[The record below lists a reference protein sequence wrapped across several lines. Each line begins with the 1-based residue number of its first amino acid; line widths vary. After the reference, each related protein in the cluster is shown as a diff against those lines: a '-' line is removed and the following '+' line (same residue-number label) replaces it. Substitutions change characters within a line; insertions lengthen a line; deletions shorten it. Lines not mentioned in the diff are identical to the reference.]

1 MKKLF
6 AILIATIF
14 VQALYA
20 QDSTRYK
27 IDELLNA
34 YQQLGKFNGSV
45 LLAGNGRILLEKG
58 YGFKNFSDKTVNDPA
73 TVFQIASVTKQFTA
87 IMILKLVEL
96 KKLALSDRLS
106 KFFPGFPKGDSITI
120 ENLLTHTSGITDH
133 YNDDSTL
140 KPSGPVSEEMIAA
153 TVKKYGLS
161 FSPGSDWQYSNK
173 GYQLLG
179 FIIEKVTGM
188 RYFEAVRKYI
198 FLPLKMG
205 SSGFDFSHLV
215 SPDKATGYWSFPDNN
230 DYATAKSAD
239 IIDSTASF
247 SAGSIYSTVGDLY
260 KWHQGLQNNSII
272 PRTLLEKAYTPQKNN
287 YGFGLFIDSLY
298 HKRVI
303 SHSGDIFGFK
313 SDIERVPSD
322 DLCVVLLSNVEE
334 PNLVFISKKILA
346 IMYRE
351 PYDLPAK
358 NKIVLAAETLKQY
371 VGSYEIRQGQVV
383 ELTLENGHLMAVTD
397 QKQELYAQEQNDFLA
412 DDGTRQIE
420 IRFERNPSGQI
431 TDLYFYMGGQKITC
445 RKIK

>member
-14 VQALYA
+14 VQALNA

-27 IDELLNA
+27 IDELLSA
-34 YQQLGKFNGSV
+34 YQQLGKFNGSALV
-45 LLAGNGRILLEKG
+45 AVHGKILLEKG
-58 YGFKNFSDKTVNDPA
+58 YGLKNFANGSLNDPG

-87 IMILKLVEL
+87 VLILNLVEL
-96 KKLALSDRLS
+96 KKLALTDKLS
-106 KFFPGFPKGDSITI
+106 KFYPGFPKGDSITI

-133 YNDDSTL
+133 YSDDNTQ
-140 KPSGPVSEEMIAA
+140 KPSGPVSEEMIQA
-153 TVKKYGLS
+153 TVKKYGLG

-179 FIIEKVTGM
+179 FIIQQMTGM
-188 RYFEAVRKYI
+188 TYFEAVRKYI
-198 FLPLKMG
+198 FSPLKMEN
-205 SSGFDFSHLV
+205 SGFNFTHLV
-215 SPDKATGYWSFPDNN
+215 SPEKATGYWSYPDNH

-239 IIDSTASF
+239 IIDSSASF

-260 KWHQGLQNNSII
+260 KWHQGLQSNKII
-272 PRTLLEKAYTPQKNN
+272 PAALLEKAYTPQKNN

-298 HKRVI
+298 NKRVI

-322 DLCVVLLSNVEE
+322 DVCVVLLSNVEE

-371 VGSYEIRQGQVV
+371 VGSYEIRPGQVV
-383 ELTLENGHLMAVTD
+383 ELMLENGRLMAVTD
-397 QKQELYAQEQNDFLA
+397 QKQELYAQEQNDFIA
-412 DDGTRQIE
+412 DDGTHQIK
-420 IRFERNPSGQI
+420 IKFETNPAGEI
-431 TDLYFYMGGQKITC
+431 TDLYFYMGGQKIKC
-445 RKIK
+445 KKIK